1 MWCVV
6 PCFQHY
12 SRFISEPLI
21 TTAVRCTRR
30 HWDSQHLSGKRMAA
44 ASALVTILRLI
55 GVKCGISRRLWDKKK
70 PRPSIIAAAPKQIQ
84 TTLSGRRK
92 MKGDTNKLENAAGSL
107 NKTVWTTKKN
117 HDNHEVMSL
126 ICTMQRLI
134 FSLHQPGVKPT
145 AFTLQEHIVRKSS
158 WAEKPWKLA
167 GVMS

>member
-1 MWCVV
+1 MCVVEPERWCV

-30 HWDSQHLSGKRMAA
+30 RWDSQHLSSKRMAA
-44 ASALVTILRLI
+44 ASALITILRPI
-55 GVKCGISRRLWDKKK
+55 GVKCGISLRLWDKEK

-107 NKTVWTTKKN
+107 NKTVWTTKKKSRQPWSHVCN
-117 HDNHEVMSL
+117 
-126 ICTMQRLI
+126 
-134 FSLHQPGVKPT
+134 LHNATSDFQSAST
-145 AFTLQEHIVRKSS
+145 RC
-158 WAEKPWKLA
+158 
-167 GVMS
+167 